1 MNNKMPF
8 SFVLAIGFM
17 LFALFFGAGNLIF
30 PAMLGQSAGTNIWS
44 ANAGFIVTGVGLP
57 LLGVLALGYSG
68 KSDLQSLASRV
79 HPVFGLVFTV
89 ILYLAIGPLFAIP
102 RTGTA
107 SFEMG
112 IRPFLSE
119 ESSSLGLLIFTILFF
134 GVTVFFSLKS
144 TKIVDIVGKVLTPL
158 LLLFIG
164 ILIAT
169 AFIFPIG
176 SFQAPTENYV
186 DGSFFTGFQEGYLTM
201 DALAAFVFGIVV
213 INAVKAKGASTKKEI
228 MIAVTKAGS
237 IAAGLLAIIYTSL
250 SYIGASSV
258 EALGLLENGG
268 AVLSGASNHF
278 FGAYG
283 GLLLS
288 LIVIGA
294 CLTTSIGLII
304 SCSSYFNKLL
314 PSISYKT
321 FVILLSTIS
330 AIFANVGLTQL
341 ISVSVPVLVAIYP
354 FVVCLMVL
362 TFLHSFFNGRK
373 EVYQGSMIF
382 TSVVAFTDALKAAGM
397 SIAPLEEL
405 FATVLPLYE
414 VGLGW
419 IFPAIIG
426 GLLGFIWGKVK
437 KEQPQRVQLE
447 REAS

>member
-79 HPVFGLVFTV
+79 HPVFGLAFTV

-119 ESSSLGLLIFTILFF
+119 ETSSLGLLIFTILFF

-158 LLLFIG
+158 LLVFIG

-213 INAVKAKGASTKKEI
+213 INAVKAKGATTKKEI

-258 EALGLLENGG
+258 GALGLLENGG

-288 LIVIGA
+288 LIVIAA

-354 FVVCLMVL
+354 FVVCLMAL

-373 EVYQGSMIF
+373 EVYQGSMIL
-382 TSVVAFTDALKAAGM
+382 TSIVAFTDALKAAGM
-397 SIAPLEEL
+397 SIAPLENL
-405 FATVLPLYE
+405 FATILPLYE

-426 GLLGFIWGKVK
+426 GLLGFVFRKVK
-437 KEQPQRVQLE
+437 KEKPQRVQLE
-447 REAS
+447 RKAG

>member
-79 HPVFGLVFTV
+79 HPVFGLAFTV

-119 ESSSLGLLIFTILFF
+119 ETSSLGLLIFTILFF

-158 LLLFIG
+158 LLVFIG

-213 INAVKAKGASTKKEI
+213 INAVKAKGATTKKEI

-258 EALGLLENGG
+258 GALGLLENGG

-288 LIVIGA
+288 LIVIAA

-354 FVVCLMVL
+354 FVVCLMAL
-362 TFLHSFFNGRK
+362 TFLHSFFNGKK
-373 EVYQGSMIF
+373 EVYQGSMIL
-382 TSVVAFTDALKAAGM
+382 TSIVAFTDALKAAGM
-397 SIAPLEEL
+397 SIAPLENL
-405 FATVLPLYE
+405 FATILPLYE

-426 GLLGFIWGKVK
+426 GLLGFVFRKVK
-437 KEQPQRVQLE
+437 KEKPQRVQLE
-447 REAS
+447 RKAG